1 MNKIILSR
9 TDNIGDVILTLP
21 MVYIIKEYYP
31 NSRIIFLGKSYTAPI
46 ISLCPYID
54 EFLNYDD
61 FNNLAEKEKITT
73 LKEVNADTIIHVF
86 PRKELA
92 MLAKKAK
99 IKDRIGTSHRYY
111 HLLTCNRLITFSR
124 KRSKLHESQLN
135 LKLLAGIKIEV
146 KKSINELC
154 KLNVLTNIKELP
166 KRFHHIFENKKKN
179 LILHPKSKGSAI
191 EWGIKNFN
199 RLISILPE
207 NKFNIFITG
216 TEEEGNLIQNELVK
230 SKNIYNLTG
239 QMTLQELIS
248 FIRSSDFLLAC
259 STGPL
264 HIAASVGIHTLGIF
278 SKKKPMHPERWRP
291 IGKKVKIF
299 TYKNASKLSDD
310 ENIKLISPKMVAD
323 YIESLLN

>member
-1 MNKIILSR
+1 
-9 TDNIGDVILTLP
+9 NI
-21 MVYIIKEYYP
+21 
-31 NSRIIFLGKSYTAPI
+31 
-46 ISLCPYID
+46 
-54 EFLNYDD
+54 
-61 FNNLAEKEKITT
+61 
-73 LKEVNADTIIHVF
+73 
-86 PRKELA
+86 
-92 MLAKKAK
+92 
-99 IKDRIGTSHRYY
+99 
-111 HLLTCNRLITFSR
+111 
-124 KRSKLHESQLN
+124 
-135 LKLLAGIKIEV
+135 
-146 KKSINELC
+146 
-154 KLNVLTNIKELP
+154 LTNIKELP
-166 KRFHHIFENKKKN
+166 KRFHPIFENKKKN

-216 TEEEGNLIQNELVK
+216 TEEEGNLIQNKLVK
-230 SKNIYNLTG
+230 SKNVYNLTG